1 MSDGQAVATV
11 FLGVVIIGTVAGA
24 ALSMAGGGAGPPDGA
39 EVNGQSPEQFQP
51 ENIGQR
57 FADENGTIDIGGDAD
72 GARILVDTRHSNRF
86 SRSDLEPL
94 AEAMFEAGHSLE
106 FDSGSADSSRRAPRR
121 STGGAQSGPGAQGS
135 DYAATL
141 GDYDGLLV
149 IQPTEGFS
157 QAERQTLRNYTDAG
171 GRVVVLAEPT
181 QVRSG
186 SGRFALPS
194 TVQFGANNLTQQF
207 GVRVG
212 SEVLYNIDDASNDN
226 NFKSIYASPS
236 DAGMLT
242 EGVDTI
248 SLDTG
253 GYAVVDT
260 EAATTVYTADD
271 GTRTLETRREGDY
284 GVVARSGNL
293 AFVADSSFVES
304 SELYDVDNEVF
315 AGNLLEFLVTGDVDP
330 EFGADDT
337 TPETPG
343 SQTPTPSGANSTT
356 PETSGSQTATPS
368 G

>member
-1 MSDGQAVATV
+1 MVDGRVVAAVFV
-11 FLGVVIIGTVAGA
+11 GVVVVGTVAGTA
-24 ALSMAGGGAGPPDGA
+24 FTATGGGAGPPDGA
-39 EVNGQSPEQFQP
+39 DISGQSPEQFQP
-51 ENIGQR
+51 ENLDQE
-57 FADENGTIDIGGDAD
+57 FDNESGTIDIGGDAD
-72 GARILVDTRHSNRF
+72 GARILVDTRHSNQF

-106 FDSGSADSSRRAPRR
+106 FAGAPTDSSRGAPRR
-121 STGGAQSGPGAQGS
+121 SAGGAQSGPGGQGTN
-135 DYAATL
+135 YAATL
-141 GDYDGLLV
+141 GDYDGLLI

-171 GRVVVLAEPT
+171 GRVVLLAEPT
-181 QVRSG
+181 QVEPG
-186 SGRFALPS
+186 SGRFATPS

-212 SEVLYNIDDASNDN
+212 SEILYNIDDESNDN

-236 DAGMLT
+236 GAGILT

-253 GYAVVDT
+253 GYAVVGDT
-260 EAATTVYTADD
+260 EPATTVYTADD

-284 GVVARSGNL
+284 GVVVRSGNL
-293 AFVADSSFVES
+293 AFVADSSFVEP

-330 EFGADDT
+330 EFGAEGT
-337 TPETPG
+337 TPESPG
-343 SQTPTPSGANSTT
+343 SQTPTPPA
-356 PETSGSQTATPS
+356 
-368 G
+368 

>member
-1 MSDGQAVATV
+1 VVDGRAVAAL
-11 FLGVVIIGTVAGA
+11 FIGVVVIGTVTGTAFA
-24 ALSMAGGGAGPPDGA
+24 VAGGGGGGGSPDGA
-39 EVNGQSPEQFQP
+39 DISGQSPEQFQP
-51 ENIGQR
+51 GNLDQE
-57 FADENGTIDIGGDAD
+57 FDEESGTIDIGGDAD

-94 AEAMFEAGHSLE
+94 SEAMFEAGHSLE
-106 FDSGSADSSRRAPRR
+106 FADASADSSRRAPRR
-121 STGGAQSGPGAQGS
+121 SDGGAQGA

-141 GDYDGLLV
+141 EGYDGLLI

-171 GRVVVLAEPT
+171 GRVVLLAEPT
-181 QVRSG
+181 QVESG
-186 SGRFALPS
+186 SGPFAAPS

-212 SEVLYNIDDASNDN
+212 SEILYNIDDRSNDN

-236 DAGMLT
+236 GAGMLT

-253 GYAVVDT
+253 GYAVVGDT
-260 EAATTVYTADD
+260 AAATTVYTAEN
-271 GTRTLETRREGDY
+271 GTRTLETRRGGDY

-293 AFVADSSFVES
+293 AFVADSSFVEP

-330 EFGADDT
+330 EFGANRT
-337 TPETPG
+337 TPEPPG
-343 SQTPTPSGANSTT
+343 SQTPTPPA
-356 PETSGSQTATPS
+356 
-368 G
+368 

>member
-51 ENIGQR
+51 ESIGQE
-57 FADENGTIDIGGDAD
+57 FDNNSGTVDIDGGAD

-94 AEAMFEAGHSLE
+94 TEAMFEAGHSLE
-106 FDSGSADSSRRAPRR
+106 FDGGSADSSRRAPRR
-121 STGGAQSGPGAQGS
+121 SAGGAPSGAQGT

-141 GDYDGLLV
+141 GNYDGLLV

-171 GRVVVLAEPT
+171 GRVVILAEPT

-186 SGRFALPS
+186 SGPFALPS

-212 SEVLYNIDDASNDN
+212 SEALYNIDDASNDN

-236 DAGMLT
+236 GTGMLT

-253 GYAVVDT
+253 GYAIVDT
-260 EAATTVYTADD
+260 AAATTLYTADD

-284 GVVARSGNL
+284 GVVVRSGNL
-293 AFVADSSFVES
+293 AFVADSSFIES

-315 AGNLLEFLVTGDVDP
+315 AGNLLEFLVNGDVDP

-343 SQTPTPSGANSTT
+343 SQTTTPDGSQTPTPSG
-356 PETSGSQTATPS
+356 
-368 G
+368 

>member
-1 MSDGQAVATV
+1 MADGRVAAVIFV
-11 FLGVVIIGTVAGA
+11 GIVIVGTVTGTAFA
-24 ALSMAGGGAGPPDGA
+24 VAGGGGGGGSPDGA
-39 EVNGQSPEQFQP
+39 DVSGQSPEQSQP
-51 ENIGQR
+51 ETLGQEP
-57 FADENGTIDIGGDAD
+57 DEEGGTIAIGGDAD

-94 AEAMFEAGHSLE
+94 SEAMFEAGHSLE
-106 FDSGSADSSRRAPRR
+106 FAGAPAGPRDGAPRR
-121 STGGAQSGPGAQGS
+121 GARGAQSGPGAQGT

-141 GDYDGLLV
+141 EDYDGLLV

-181 QVRSG
+181 QFAVG
-186 SGRFALPS
+186 NGRFATLS

-212 SEVLYNIDDASNDN
+212 SEVLYNTDDERNDN

-236 DAGMLT
+236 GTGMLT

-253 GYAVVDT
+253 GYAVVGDT
-260 EAATTVYTADD
+260 AATTVYTADD

-284 GVVARSGNL
+284 GVVVRSGNL
-293 AFVADSSFVES
+293 AFVADSSFVEP

-330 EFGADDT
+330 DFGAEGT
-337 TPETPG
+337 TPEPPG
-343 SQTPTPSGANSTT
+343 SQTPTPPA
-356 PETSGSQTATPS
+356 
-368 G
+368 